1 MPASASTTRPT
12 SSGSNLM
19 SKNTL
24 LSRAIRLA
32 LANAAAASVALPAIA
47 AAADQ
52 AVPAPATTPP
62 APTVAATAAAP
73 APAAPLAALQEVV
86 VTGSRIVQPGLSSI
100 SPVTAISAK
109 DIASQ
114 GVTSVEDVL
123 NNLPQVMADQGAMT
137 SNGATGTATVDLRGL
152 GPQRTLVLVNGKR
165 LMPGQPSIV
174 PVEANAA
181 DLDTI
186 PIALVERVDVLTGGA
201 AAVYGAD
208 AVAGVV
214 NFVMNDHFQG
224 FEIDAN
230 ASAYQHDQH
239 SFWGQFAPAAGFGQ
253 AHSSVWD
260 GATKD
265 VTLIMG
271 GNFADGKGNATA
283 YVGYRR
289 TGAVLE
295 ADRDFSLCTLVGTN
309 CAGSSTSQTG
319 RWFAAGFVPGTS
331 TPSFFP
337 SPFLTVNPANGTLV

>member
-1 MPASASTTRPT
+1 RCTSVPEDLPADGPATTQARSPGCMTQGAGLRRTNIPT
-12 SSGSNLM
+12 GSGSNMM
-19 SKNTL
+19 SKNTIL
-24 LSRAIRLA
+24 RRAIRLA
-32 LANAAAASVALPAIA
+32 LANAAAASMALPAIA

-52 AVPAPATTPP
+52 A
-62 APTVAATAAAP
+62 AP
-73 APAAPLAALQEVV
+73 APAADPPAPQAATTPLVASAAAPLASLQEVV

-109 DIASQ
+109 QIASQ

-123 NNLPQVMADQGAMT
+123 NNLPQVMADQGSMA
-137 SNGATGTATVDLRGL
+137 SNAASGTAEVDLRGL
-152 GPQRTLVLVNGKR
+152 GPQRTLVLIDGKR
-165 LMPGQPSIV
+165 LMPGQPTNVVVDAST
-174 PVEANAA
+174 A
-181 DLDTI
+181 DLNNI

-239 SFWGQFAPAAGFGQ
+239 NYWGQFSPAAGFGQ

-260 GATKD
+260 GSTKD
-265 VTLIMG
+265 ITLIMG

-295 ADRDFSLCTLVGTN
+295 ADRDFSLCTLSGTN
-309 CAGSSTSQTG
+309 CSGSST
-319 RWFAAGFVPGTS
+319 
-331 TPSFFP
+331 
-337 SPFLTVNPANGTLV
+337 